1 MLRYPKLR
9 WTSEFT
15 MTTSGNQSTPTEAL
29 SGLADELH
37 DVGAMHAPILEREK
51 VEPQEGN
58 VPLSLWFIAMIAA
71 WALGNGYY
79 LGRYSGGF
87 KALVFDERAAGLPV
101 VGSGKPPGEVD
112 MAVLGKRTFSAMC
125 MPCHQETG
133 MGLPG
138 QFPPLAGSEWV
149 NASGHARLVRIV
161 LDGFTGP
168 VDVEGKAFNNTMV
181 PWRDTLDDKQI
192 AAVLTYVRQSWGNK
206 GAPVD
211 VDSVRTLRNKT
222 KDHAGQSWTT
232 ELLKAIPEK

>member
-1 MLRYPKLR
+1 M
-9 WTSEFT
+9 
-15 MTTSGNQSTPTEAL
+15 PTESL

-79 LGRYSGGF
+79 LGRFNGGF
-87 KALVFDERAAGLPV
+87 KALVFDEKAAGLPI
-101 VGSGKPPGEVD
+101 VGSAKPSGDVD
-112 MAVLGKRTFSAMC
+112 MAALGKRTFSTMC
-125 MPCHQETG
+125 TPCHQETG

-149 NASGHARLVRIV
+149 NASGHDRLVRIV

-181 PWRDTLDDKQI
+181 PWRDTLDDRQI

-211 VDSVRTLRNKT
+211 VASVKTLRDKT
-222 KDHAGQSWTT
+222 RDHAGQPWTAQ
-232 ELLKAIPEK
+232 LLKAVPDKE